1 MEPGKLIVPESGNF
15 PVSRFASDLTEAK
28 PFSTAGFSHTL
39 QFYRFA
45 QNQNH
50 QNGAVDGHNFGT
62 RLHEVYMQGKKSPR
76 GRANVYPSRPEL
88 PHSLQQSAAQ
98 RRARGQLLLHSAS
111 PAVPL
116 CPASLPARLHLP
128 SGMQSCGCFK
138 YKLDTVFS
146 IHPWFTAEQLPAAY
160 RLAVGSQGSGL
171 PGDPCVQAAADR
183 HPLQG
188 SPGEAKGARSTILP
202 GFPHFPLPMGIS
214 RAEEIAQL
222 ARKTQSQSGTHMEH
236 WQSRRKTSPAPSW
249 ATKLVTT
256 CRFDRNVFSSA
267 ALETTRVTQLVP
279 APQTQELILFIL
291 IPSF

>member
-1 MEPGKLIVPESGNF
+1 
-15 PVSRFASDLTEAK
+15 
-28 PFSTAGFSHTL
+28 
-39 QFYRFA
+39 
-45 QNQNH
+45 
-50 QNGAVDGHNFGT
+50 
-62 RLHEVYMQGKKSPR
+62 MQGKKSPW

-88 PHSLQQSAAQ
+88 PHSLQQSTAQ
-98 RRARGQLLLHSAS
+98 RRARGQLFLHSAS

-171 PGDPCVQAAADR
+171 AGDPCVQAAADR